1 MTGGMALLGCPAH
14 QPGQLLAQQLLG
26 EWCTPL
32 QLDTLR
38 LDATTLVI
46 CSASQD
52 AMEEYVACNDEQP
65 KSKQNTLLWV
75 AAAPEGKP
83 PRKTYF

>member
-1 MTGGMALLGCPAH
+1 MTGGKALLGLPAH

-32 QLDTLR
+32 QLDTLHPY
-38 LDATTLVI
+38 ATILMI
-46 CSASQD
+46 CLASQD

-65 KSKQNTLLWV
+65 KN
-75 AAAPEGKP
+75 
-83 PRKTYF
+83 